1 MKRAVIQTI
10 LVGSAFVWCAPLF
23 AEATEPAVALQA
35 PAPAQALATQ
45 LQDALTK
52 RDAKAL
58 AALFDVSAFAARVNA
73 KVPADARL
81 PEGPFAN
88 VIVEASNS
96 LMTAMDQGSIVSLL
110 RIHQVDADE
119 RVLLRITGPSGVTYF
134 DFVVG
139 QNAGAVKASDVYTTG
154 AGELLSQRLAFRIA
168 RASLAQANTNSKFM
182 EEVEIYAKMAEALD
196 NRDPKTVLDMYEK
209 LDTFKNDRAT
219 QVMRLQAACAVSD
232 AATLD
237 KVSAEFLKAYPGD
250 ISGSLAM
257 VDGYTVLQ
265 QYDKVV
271 ESIDAIDKAVGGDP
285 YLEYLRANNCA
296 IQKDNAGAKKH
307 LESGL
312 NADPTLED
320 LSNRMMDYAV
330 VEKNNAEIK
339 RWLLHLEKFNDYQF
353 QPNLNDVEAFGD
365 FKKSPEYQAWL
376 KEKKQ

>member
-1 MKRAVIQTI
+1 
-10 LVGSAFVWCAPLF
+10 
-23 AEATEPAVALQA
+23 
-35 PAPAQALATQ
+35 
-45 LQDALTK
+45 
-52 RDAKAL
+52 
-58 AALFDVSAFAARVNA
+58 
-73 KVPADARL
+73 
-81 PEGPFAN
+81 
-88 VIVEASNS
+88 
-96 LMTAMDQGSIVSLL
+96 MTAMDQGSIVSLL

-271 ESIDAIDKAVGGDP
+271 ESIDAAQILARRVAV
-285 YLEYLRANNCA
+285 E
-296 IQKDNAGAKKH
+296 NAGAEFTWENQVPV
-307 LESGL
+307 L
-312 NADPTLED
+312 
-320 LSNRMMDYAV
+320 RQVYARLGFLT
-330 VEKNNAEIK
+330 A
-339 RWLLHLEKFNDYQF
+339 
-353 QPNLNDVEAFGD
+353 P
-365 FKKSPEYQAWL
+365 SP
-376 KEKKQ
+376 